1 MIDAD
6 VASAAGGEH
15 AVHPR
20 SVHCRDYLEAVL
32 ANDHR
37 LVITREISDEW
48 ARHQSNFSRS
58 WRRRMYARKSVFA
71 LNVDAS
77 TSVVTRLK
85 HVKCTEKERDAM
97 LNDVHLIDAAL
108 ATDGTVTSLDDKA
121 RTIFARASQSVVDLR
136 SIVWANPDRPAED
149 PIGWL
154 QRGAKPE
161 RERMLGSSV

>member
-6 VASAAGGEH
+6 VASAAGGED

-32 ANDHR
+32 TNDHR

-48 ARHQSNFSRS
+48 GRHQSNFSRS

-77 TSVVTRLK
+77 TSVVTGLK
-85 HVKCTEKERDAM
+85 RVKSTKKQRDAM
-97 LNDVHLIDAAL
+97 LNDMHLIDAAL
-108 ATDGTVTSLDDKA
+108 ATDRTVSSLDGEA
-121 RTIFARASQSVVDLR
+121 RNLYARASHSLAELKR
-136 SIVWANPDRPAED
+136 IVWVNPDQPAED

-161 RERMLGSSV
+161 RERTLGWKG

>member
-6 VASAAGGEH
+6 VASAAGGED
-15 AVHPR
+15 AGHPR

-32 ANDHR
+32 SNDHR
-37 LVITREISDEW
+37 LVITPEITDEW

-71 LNVDAS
+71 LNMDAS
-77 TSVVTRLK
+77 TSLVTRLK
-85 HVKCTEKERDAM
+85 RVKCTKKQRDAM

-108 ATDGTVTSLDDKA
+108 ATDRSVSSLDGEA
-121 RTIFARASQSVVDLR
+121 RKVYAHASHSLAELT
-136 SIVWANPDRPAED
+136 SIVWVNPDRPAED

-161 RERMLGSSV
+161 RERSLGCSV